1 MEMKNKNKKIK
12 KLKLPLN
19 KMTGD
24 EKNYTAVLLED
35 VNSNMKAFWEII
47 SDNQN
52 DIKILKEKSDATF
65 EQLGFMTEKIGG
77 METRL
82 DSIESLQTK
91 TNKRLDS
98 IESLQTTTNKRLD
111 SIESLQTTT
120 NKRLDSIESLQ
131 TTTNKRLDSIE
142 FKLDDLISE
151 ISFIKEEILALKTS
165 LSAKADKEKLEVLEF
180 KIVRIEKYLKLAQ

>member
-1 MEMKNKNKKIK
+1 MKTKNKKTKIK

-82 DSIESLQTK
+82 DSIESLQT
-91 TNKRLDS
+91 
-98 IESLQTTTNKRLD
+98 
-111 SIESLQTTT
+111 
-120 NKRLDSIESLQ
+120 
-131 TTTNKRLDSIE
+131 TTNKRLDSIE

-165 LSAKADKEKLEVLEF
+165 LSAKVDKEKLEVLEF

>member
-1 MEMKNKNKKIK
+1 MKMKNKNKKIK

-82 DSIESLQTK
+82 DSIESLQT
-91 TNKRLDS
+91 
-98 IESLQTTTNKRLD
+98 
-111 SIESLQTTT
+111 TT

>member
-1 MEMKNKNKKIK
+1 MKMKNKKTKIK

-82 DSIESLQTK
+82 DSIE
-91 TNKRLDS
+91 
-98 IESLQTTTNKRLD
+98 
-111 SIESLQTTT
+111 
-120 NKRLDSIESLQ
+120 
-131 TTTNKRLDSIE
+131 

>member
-1 MEMKNKNKKIK
+1 MKMKNKNKKIK

-82 DSIESLQTK
+82 DSIESLQA
-91 TNKRLDS
+91 
-98 IESLQTTTNKRLD
+98 
-111 SIESLQTTT
+111 
-120 NKRLDSIESLQ
+120 
-131 TTTNKRLDSIE
+131 TTNKRLDSIE

>member
-1 MEMKNKNKKIK
+1 MKNKKTKIK

-52 DIKILKEKSDATF
+52 DIKILKERSDATF

-82 DSIESLQTK
+82 DSIE
-91 TNKRLDS
+91 
-98 IESLQTTTNKRLD
+98 
-111 SIESLQTTT
+111 
-120 NKRLDSIESLQ
+120 
-131 TTTNKRLDSIE
+131 

-151 ISFIKEEILALKTS
+151 ISFIKEEIKALRTS
-165 LSAKADKEKLEVLEF
+165 LSVKADKEKLEVLEF

>member
-1 MEMKNKNKKIK
+1 MKMKNKKTKIK

-35 VNSNMKAFWEII
+35 VNSNTKAFWEII

-82 DSIESLQTK
+82 DSIESLQA
-91 TNKRLDS
+91 
-98 IESLQTTTNKRLD
+98 
-111 SIESLQTTT
+111 TT